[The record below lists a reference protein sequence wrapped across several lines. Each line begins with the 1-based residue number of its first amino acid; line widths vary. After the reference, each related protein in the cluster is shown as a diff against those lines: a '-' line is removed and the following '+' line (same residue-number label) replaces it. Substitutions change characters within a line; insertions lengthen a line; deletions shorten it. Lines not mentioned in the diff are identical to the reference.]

1 LKKLT
6 RKEAKATGEYFYYT
20 GTPCKHG
27 HDGYRYTNNAMCVA
41 CAKHYRK
48 KHEESAEKKRERYL
62 RNKEFVLESKKEYY
76 QENREKIR
84 KKQKVYCDAN
94 KEKLRE
100 SNKKWRTE
108 NYERHAHNCRMYRY
122 RKYQAVPSWLT
133 IKDRNAITETYAQ
146 CKKTT
151 KETGVQHH
159 VDHIIPIN
167 GKAVSGLHV
176 PWNLQVVPASYNLSK
191 KNKVMTCAAHK
202 TSI

>member
-6 RKEAKATGEYFYYT
+6 RKEAKATGEYLYYT

-27 HDGYRYTNNAMCVA
+27 HDDYRYTNNAMCVT

-62 RNKEFVLESKKEYY
+62 RNKESVLEGKKEYY
-76 QENREKIR
+76 QENREEIR

-122 RKYQAVPSWLT
+122 RRYQAVPSWLT
-133 IKDRNAITETYAQ
+133 DQDKADIRNIYAECKQATE
-146 CKKTT
+146 
-151 KETGVQHH
+151 ETGVLHH

-191 KNKVMTCAAHK
+191 KNKVMTCAA
-202 TSI
+202 